1 MKECSTTNEIVIFG
15 AGLRGRA
22 LYNNLRFIPW
32 KCYIDSNRVN
42 DGSTEIPIVSYE
54 EFVRFY
60 HGEYVVI
67 SSRIY
72 QNEMKKQLM
81 QSGIREKI
89 IDYGS
94 LINSII
100 EDQYFDLEYLKVDND
115 KEIFLDVGC
124 YDGNSSINFKKWCG
138 EHEYFI
144 YAFEPDSRCI
154 ETCILNLNNQKINYK
169 LIPKGVWS
177 DEMQISFFYSDY
189 GDSCIC
195 RECGSVGIPVISLD
209 KELQDERVTFIKM
222 DIEGAELQALI
233 GAKKIIRKNKPKLA
247 ISVYHKKEDI
257 FEIPQVILEYYS
269 GYTLYLRHYSIDS
282 NETVLYAIPK

>member
-1 MKECSTTNEIVIFG
+1 MELE
-15 AGLRGRA
+15 R
-22 LYNNLRFIPW
+22 
-32 KCYIDSNRVN
+32 KC
-42 DGSTEIPIVSYE
+42 
-54 EFVRFY
+54 
-60 HGEYVVI
+60 
-67 SSRIY
+67 
-72 QNEMKKQLM
+72 
-81 QSGIREKI
+81 
-89 IDYGS
+89 
-94 LINSII
+94 II